1 MHLHGITQVITQV
14 ALASTEDV
22 DAAVAAAKVGN
33 LIGLLDQLVIFFLN
47 TTENHK

>member
-33 LIGLLDQLVIFFLN
+33 LIGLLDGQLFLH
-47 TTENHK
+47 TIENHK